1 MTAFFLTS
9 PFPETSA
16 LQHRAEAIN
25 SLQRRPERS
34 RLKPETRLTLGQH
47 SPALPPSGT
56 GSRPGWSEN
65 TQTVMF
71 PEVWQRKAWMLRA
84 AEEGNNEIR
93 PRQGLC
99 FQSFLLPMLNLPIF
113 LLLNNNLK

>member
-1 MTAFFLTS
+1 MFSITSVEFALWALRTMMSFSTTLRMTLLQRDCFFLTS

-34 RLKPETRLTLGQH
+34 HLKPETQLTLGQH

-56 GSRPGWSEN
+56 GPHPGWSEN
-65 TQTVMF
+65 TQTVRF
-71 PEVWQRKAWMLRA
+71 PEV
-84 AEEGNNEIR
+84 
-93 PRQGLC
+93 
-99 FQSFLLPMLNLPIF
+99 
-113 LLLNNNLK
+113 